1 MSNSNPL
8 NTSTKTLIGKWK
20 PLLLWHMSISV
31 HRFSDI
37 KRCIPNA
44 SPKMITQQLRELE
57 SDGLIN
63 RKVYPVV
70 PPKVEYSLTDY
81 GKTAIPLLL
90 QFKNWGVN
98 HLKMNSVKTTNDNR
112 DFNCICLLGLADK

>member
-8 NTSTKTLIGKWK
+8 NASTKTLIGKWK
-20 PLLLWHMSISV
+20 PLLLWHMSISL

-37 KRCIPNA
+37 KRCIPDA

-57 SDGLIN
+57 SDGLIH

-70 PPKVEYSLTDY
+70 PPKVEYSLTEY
-81 GKTAIPLLL
+81 GKTAIPVLMQL
-90 QFKNWGVN
+90 KIWGEK
-98 HLKMNSVKTTNDNR
+98 HLKINSSKGEKNENDFR
-112 DFNCICLLGLADK
+112 CSCLLETRS